1 MALRVQGEERVLCV
15 AIWVDTGEADPPR
28 MSYAYPATGIL
39 FCGWR
44 HGDCFVALHAWARRL
59 SPEERARIGEEQ
71 LAGRHQ
77 GFLTSRGRF
86 VDRREAMVIARSAGQ
101 TDSEAS
107 DLFSE
112 DLY

>member
-1 MALRVQGEERVLCV
+1 MNAEYILCA

-28 MSYAYPATGIL
+28 RSYSYPATGIV

-44 HGDCFVALHAWARRL
+44 HCDCFIPLHAWAKRL
-59 SPEERARIGEEQ
+59 TPEERERIGEEQ

-86 VDRREAMVIARSAGQ
+86 VDRIEAMTIARRSGQ
-101 TDSEAS
+101 TTADKTY
-107 DLFSE
+107 LFSE